1 MSRIRFVPIM
11 LIFMVSLSVMFGGWE
26 LYRKFGLVGPLE
38 QQLAADKNVTHVESV
53 VNGQDREIK
62 VTLKK
67 VTDLQTTYE
76 DLETIIGA
84 QMGSQVKIDLVDDH
98 TQDLKNVYRSIQP
111 ILYSGIA
118 KGDFEAMIQ
127 EAEKAAKASG
137 SQGEITMDD
146 HNIYVNVQK
155 NGHTLYEVLPYKL
168 LKLDGLMEVQT
179 SL

>member
-1 MSRIRFVPIM
+1 MSRIRIVPIM
-11 LIFMVSLSVMFGGWE
+11 MIFMVSLSVLFGGWE

-38 QQLAADKNVTHVESV
+38 QQLTADKNVTHVESV

-62 VTLKK
+62 ITLKP
-67 VTDLQTTYE
+67 VADLQTTYE
-76 DLETIIGA
+76 DLEKVVD
-84 QMGSQVKIDLVDDH
+84 QQLGSSVKIDLVD
-98 TQDLKNVYRSIQP
+98 TRSQALKDEYRAIQP

-127 EAEKAAKASG
+127 NAEKAAKASG
-137 SQGEITMDD
+137 TDATITMDEQ
-146 HNIYVNVQK
+146 NIYVNLEKQ
-155 NGHTLYEVLPYKL
+155 GHHLYEVLPYKL